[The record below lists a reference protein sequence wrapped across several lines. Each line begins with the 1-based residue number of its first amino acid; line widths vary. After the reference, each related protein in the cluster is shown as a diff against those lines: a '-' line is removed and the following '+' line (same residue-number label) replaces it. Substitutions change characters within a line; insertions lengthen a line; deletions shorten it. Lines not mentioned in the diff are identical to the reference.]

1 MGLGSPLRVRAW
13 SGPRP
18 SYRPSPWT
26 GIWWESG
33 RAAGSSIPDPL
44 APPARSLSMQRPP
57 WLGVVL
63 LVVPLISTPRW
74 PITARRAAPEG
85 QASAAGGVTQA
96 NAHAGHVPAHS
107 HGGTAQDTP
116 PIAPR
121 DGVVVM
127 SVPPLPKTA
136 VNFIWK
142 PEHLVVAAGQ
152 KVTLKVAN
160 ADYMQHNFTFRAA
173 KVAKNLP
180 VDATTTTIQLTA
192 PAKPG

>member
-1 MGLGSPLRVRAW
+1 M
-13 SGPRP
+13 
-18 SYRPSPWT
+18 
-26 GIWWESG
+26 
-33 RAAGSSIPDPL
+33 
-44 APPARSLSMQRPP
+44 SMQRPP
-57 WLGVVL
+57 WLVVIL
-63 LVVPLISTPRW
+63 LVVALISTAGW
-74 PITARRAAPEG
+74 AITARRSAPER

-96 NAHAGHVPAHS
+96 NAHAGHVPDHS
-107 HGGTAQDTP
+107 HGGTAQYTP

-127 SVPPLPKTA
+127 TVPPLPKTA

-160 ADYMQHNFTFRAA
+160 ADYMQHNFTFKAA

-180 VDATTTTIQLTA
+180 VDATTTIQLTA
-192 PAKPG
+192 PAKPGLYRFYCKYHLQMMEGAVTVR